1 MISNRI
7 NGVGNELGMDLYNEV
22 HRLICE
28 WNGDDASERS
38 GDINELVE
46 KIVALAKMGLE
57 RAPLAAH
64 DTAEA
69 A

>member
-1 MISNRI
+1 MISNKT
-7 NGVGNELGMDLYNEV
+7 NSVGNELGMDLYNEV

-28 WNGDDASERS
+28 WNGDDASERN

-46 KIVALAKMGLE
+46 KIVTLAKMGPE

-64 DTAEA
+64 DSAEA